1 VITPDPTPPRT
12 IDAAER
18 AYLIKV
24 LTLFSGPCFIILSM
38 MWFFLSKQGVVSPG
52 VARVLVLLS
61 LPLAVFGAYGIRAL
75 VGRGSSGLMDTI
87 YSWGSS
93 VPVPPSY
100 PRQDALIA
108 RGQYGEA
115 AEYFRDHIRVSPE
128 DLEAR
133 LRLADLV
140 EHHLKGDGE
149 AEQLYLEV
157 RRLGTTPHHHAAAT
171 NGLIDLY
178 RRTGRKDRLRVEL
191 ARFAEKYRGSAAG
204 RAAEAELRELKAATT
219 RAETDPPSRS

>member
-1 VITPDPTPPRT
+1 MPPRT
-12 IDAAER
+12 IDAADR
-18 AYLIKV
+18 AQLIKALV
-24 LTLFSGPCFIILSM
+24 LFSGPCFVLLTAL
-38 MWFFLSKQGVVSPG
+38 WFFLAKTGVISAAAAG
-52 VARVLVLLS
+52 VLVLLS
-61 LPLAVFGAYGIRAL
+61 VPIAVAAAFGLHAL
-75 VGRGSSGLMDTI
+75 VGRGASGLMDTI
-87 YSWGSS
+87 YSWGGS
-93 VPVPPSY
+93 VPAPRSY

-108 RGQYGEA
+108 RGQYSEA

-133 LRLADLV
+133 LRLADLL

-178 RRTGRKDRLRVEL
+178 RRSGRTDRLRVEL
-191 ARFAEKYRGSAAG
+191 ARFAERYRGSAAG
-204 RAAEAELRELKAATT
+204 SAAEQELRRLKASDHIA
-219 RAETDPPSRS
+219 